1 MRQFEGFQRQ
11 AVVVVVADDV
21 QSTRE
26 KQRHQ
31 ADGKDIP
38 DSAILEMK
46 GTVPIFIYLYFI
58 LQYFI
63 HNNNLVK
70 LATKTLSKPLFH
82 LNSMKYF

>member
-46 GTVPIFIYLYFI
+46 GTVPIFIYYTI
-58 LQYFI
+58 YI
-63 HNNNLVK
+63 SYYN
-70 LATKTLSKPLFH
+70 TSYTTTT
-82 LNSMKYF
+82 